1 MQENRINATI
11 AITALIAAVLMAAI
25 GSAMIGAL
33 VFVYRLGLMT
43 GWWAG

>member
-1 MQENRINATI
+1 VRD
-11 AITALIAAVLMAAI
+11 ALDMASAAVLMAAI

-43 GWWAG
+43 GWWTG